1 MLISAYLVGV
11 KVMQKA
17 ISPKIL
23 GQILKSARNS
33 KKLTQEQA
41 GNLVGITQ
49 AMLSRIE
56 RGETHI
62 RVDTLFRLLAAL
74 ELEITI
80 QPRYKAEGKNEG
92 DNW

>member
-1 MLISAYLVGV
+1 
-11 KVMQKA
+11 MQKA

-33 KKLTQEQA
+33 KKLTQGQA
-41 GNLVGITQ
+41 GSLVGITQ

-74 ELEITI
+74 ELEMTLL
-80 QPRYKAEGKNEG
+80 PRDKADGKNEG
-92 DNW
+92 DSW

>member
-1 MLISAYLVGV
+1 
-11 KVMQKA
+11 MQKA

-23 GQILKSARNS
+23 GQILKSARIS

-74 ELEITI
+74 ELEMTI
-80 QPRYKAEGKNEG
+80 LPRGKTDGKNEG

>member
-1 MLISAYLVGV
+1 
-11 KVMQKA
+11 MQKA

-23 GQILKSARNS
+23 GQILKSARNN
-33 KKLTQEQA
+33 KNLTQEQA
-41 GNLVGITQ
+41 GSLVGITQ

-80 QPRYKAEGKNEG
+80 QPRYKAEGKNEE

>member
-1 MLISAYLVGV
+1 MH
-11 KVMQKA
+11 KA

-23 GQILKSARNS
+23 GQLLKSTRRQ
-33 KKLTQEQA
+33 KGLTQEQA

-49 AMLSRIE
+49 AMISRIE
-56 RGETHI
+56 RGESNA

-74 ELEITI
+74 ELEMTL
-80 QPRYKAEGKNEG
+80 QPRMDDIDSEG

>member
-1 MLISAYLVGV
+1 
-11 KVMQKA
+11 MQKA

-23 GQILKSARNS
+23 GQILKSARS
-33 KKLTQEQA
+33 QKGLTQEQA

-49 AMLSRIE
+49 AMISRIE

-74 ELEITI
+74 ELEMTI
-80 QPRYKAEGKNEG
+80 QPRDKTDGKNKG